1 MAAHTK
7 LWYLQQFRMLD
18 ALTDPQKRAVANM
31 TRMLEV
37 KRGQRIYLQGDP
49 SDQIF
54 LLKAGIVK
62 ISTAGSEQNTILALL
77 YPGDIFGEL
86 AMIDESPRDHIAEA
100 VEDTVLC
107 ALNRDMLLQMVQQ
120 SPSLGYQITKL
131 MGLRLRRLR
140 TRVEQLLY
148 KSAHARIAHTLLDL
162 AADYGVKDD
171 DGILISIRLNQGDL
185 GNLVGLARE
194 TVNIVLQDLKQRG
207 LVEAGRQSIRLK
219 DPERLRSVS

>member
-18 ALTDPQKRAVANM
+18 ALTDPQKRAVEKM
-31 TRMLEV
+31 TRMLEI

-62 ISTAGSEQNTILALL
+62 ITTGGSEQDTILALL

-107 ALNRDMLLQMVQQ
+107 TLNRDMLLQMVQQ
-120 SPSLGYQITKL
+120 SPALGYQITKL

-171 DGILISIRLNQGDL
+171 QGILIPIRLNQGEL

-194 TVNIVLQDLKQRG
+194 TVNIVLQDLKRRG

-219 DPERLRSVS
+219 DPDRLRTVS